1 MSLPLIPCILHKILL
16 KYLIAEPQIHPFQ
29 NAIQFVLFTL
39 TQKTHRGQ
47 TRLRNKELY
56 LAWPG
61 SFTVGDKFDIVVV
74 VEDGHFR
81 FKVSKKN

>member
-1 MSLPLIPCILHKILL
+1 MPTQQIALHFNGRPKDYKI
-16 KYLIAEPQIHPFQ
+16 
-29 NAIQFVLFTL
+29 VLNSATPKGDKL
-39 TQKTHRGQ
+39 HW
-47 TRLRNKELY
+47 NKELY

-81 FKVSKKN
+81 FKVSQI